1 MESKLKHWP
10 KAALAL
16 AVLLGSLLFLHRGWF
31 FRNADWVF
39 WVHVPVLMLHQFE
52 EYGYPGGFKEWW
64 NLHLWESGDE
74 YFPLDWTTSAK
85 VNIAG
90 GWIPYTIMALIGSNW
105 DGALIVIPFIGIM
118 GTFHNA
124 WFHITYSVTDTY
136 SPGTLTSLVL
146 YLPLTSYASYRFYAT
161 GQISIWELVLAFV
174 VGGLIHYNLFRTMRR
189 KMEAT
194 EDH

>member
-16 AVLLGSLLFLHRGWF
+16 AVILGCLLFLHRGWF

-64 NLHLWESGDE
+64 NLHLWGSGDE
-74 YFPLDWTTSAK
+74 NFPLDWTTSAK

-118 GTFHNA
+118 GSLHNA
-124 WFHITYSVTDTY
+124 WFHLTYSVTDTY
-136 SPGTLTSLVL
+136 SPGTVTSLVL
-146 YLPLTSYASYRFYAT
+146 YLPLTSYASYRFFAT
-161 GQISIWELVLAFV
+161 GQISVLELVVAFV
-174 VGGLIHYNLFRTMRR
+174 IGGLIHYNLFRTMRK
-189 KMEAT
+189 KMEAGG
-194 EDH
+194 D